1 MKLNNLDVYNILLD
15 QGIKYL
21 YHANTVA
28 TACTY
33 IENGGLLSRGAVE
46 HLNLNQTP
54 QSSDE
59 DDKRFDVWNDIFLD
73 SIDLHGKF
81 PRQNYYGPV
90 LFKFNLDLLKDSNL
104 PELHITK
111 DNPIRWNDDMSTS
124 DKYFQNINEF
134 KKNYKLGSYK
144 EMITLKNTLEIL
156 PFNNYLVEI
165 ILDNPMVLIENES
178 LREKAKDALNDAIKK
193 SSYDYSKVTKTIR
206 KCNPSCF
213 CKDNYLRQHKTSD
226 LKRLFTYST

>member
-1 MKLNNLDVYNILLD
+1 MKLDNSDVYTFLLEQD
-15 QGIKYL
+15 IEYL

-46 HLNLNQTP
+46 HLNLHQTP

-90 LFKFNLDLLKDSNL
+90 LFKFSLDILKDPNL
-104 PELHITK
+104 PEVHITK
-111 DNPIRWNDDMSTS
+111 DNPIRWDNDMSNS
-124 DKYFQNINEF
+124 DKYFQNMDEF
-134 KKNYKLGSYK
+134 KEIYRLGSYK
-144 EMITLKNTLEIL
+144 EMITLKNTFEVL
-156 PFNNYLVEI
+156 PFENYLVEI
-165 ILDNPMVLIENES
+165 ILDNPMVLVKGES
-178 LREKAKDALNDAIKK
+178 LREKAKKTLSSSIKH
-193 SSYDYSKVTKTIR
+193 SPYDYSKVTKTIR
-206 KCNPSCF
+206 KCDSYCF
-213 CKDNYLRQHKTSD
+213 CRDNYLNQHNTAD
-226 LKRLFTYST
+226 LERLFCL